1 MSLAHAVKVTLRLF
15 CAAGNLTS
23 AWFSTVTLKER
34 NICKNR
40 CRASV
45 SPNYLWR
52 WTYLAEPL
60 ALNDAFAAF
69 DLAEA
74 TLVLC
79 GRPAWSCQSVF
90 RIHDCFVF
98 FCKSNCENDFCFLL
112 QKLFWC
118 LKPRREQSNE
128 CYLRLIEGAGASNLN
143 VLGYGRED

>member
-98 FCKSNCENDFCFLL
+98 FARAIVKTIFAFFSRSSF
-112 QKLFWC
+112 
-118 LKPRREQSNE
+118 
-128 CYLRLIEGAGASNLN
+128 G
-143 VLGYGRED
+143 V